1 MYMKKKINKPTRP
14 TRKVSKSKT
23 NKKRINKYKY
33 LKKKI
38 NIEELIEKRY
48 AILVVVIAIIMSLLL
63 IRLFYVQIIKNKYYK
78 NELKTLTLN
87 IIEGDSAP
95 RGRIYDRNG
104 NLVVDNVSTKTIYY
118 KKPNKVKTKD
128 EIKIAYKVGEYIDVD
143 YSKLTESMI
152 KKFWILNNEK
162 KAKERITDEEWKNL
176 KLRKITSNDI
186 EDLKLERVTNDDL
199 SIYDEKDKEACFIY
213 NLMNKGYY
221 YTEKNIKN
229 KDVTDEEFARIAE
242 NIDELPGF
250 NVKLDWER
258 DYKYGT
264 VFKTIL
270 GSVSTSE
277 SGIPYNLKE
286 YYLDKGYALTD
297 RVGTSYIEYQYE
309 EYLRGKKAKY
319 QVNSDGTYIELEK
332 GSRGNDIVLTIDIN
346 LQKAVEEILEEEL
359 RIAKNEPNTEYFDKS
374 YVIINNPTTG
384 EILAMAGKQIVRD
397 GDDYK
402 ILDYTPGVI
411 TSSVTPGSIVKGASH
426 IVGYNTGALKIGE
439 VRNDACIKIAAT
451 PIKCSLIEY
460 GNINDIEA
468 LKYSSNTYQ
477 FQTAMKVGEATYKYN
492 APLKINENAFDTYRD
507 TFKQFGLGTHTQID
521 LPNES
526 LGYKGKNRLSG
537 LLLDFSIGQY
547 DTYTPIQISQYMS
560 TIANNGERMKPY
572 LLKAVFDS
580 KKEHLTEVIY
590 ETESKVL
597 NKVDTKDE
605 YLNRVK
611 QGLNEVMS
619 PGGTG
624 YGYVGYEHTAGGKTG
639 TAQSFLDTDSD
650 GKIDTA
656 TTTTTFSAFVP
667 FENPEV
673 VFTVISPDVAPENVT
688 YNGMS
693 KVNTR
698 ITQKVSKK
706 YFEIYG

>member
-1 MYMKKKINKPTRP
+1 MKK
-14 TRKVSKSKT
+14 S
-23 NKKRINKYKY
+23 NKKSTRFSKKINKYKY
-33 LKKKI
+33 HRKKI

-48 AILVVVIAIIMSLLL
+48 TILVVIIVIFMSILL
-63 IRLFYVQIIKNKYYK
+63 IRLFYIQIIRNTYYK
-78 NELKTLTLN
+78 SALKTLTVN
-87 IIEGDSAP
+87 IIEGDSTP

-104 NLVVDNVSTKTIYY
+104 NIIVDNVSVKTIYY
-118 KKPNKVKTKD
+118 KKPSKITTKK
-128 EIKIAYKVGEYIDVD
+128 EIELAYKVGEYIDVD
-143 YSKLTESMI
+143 YSKLTESML
-152 KKFWILNNEK
+152 KKFWILNNSKEAEK
-162 KAKERITDEEWKNL
+162 RITDEEWKKL
-176 KLRKITSNDI
+176 DLRKLTIDDI
-186 EDLKLERVTNDDL
+186 EDLKFERVTDEDL
-199 SIYDEKDKEACFIY
+199 SSYDEIDKEACYIY

-242 NIDELPGF
+242 NIDELSGF

-270 GSVSTSE
+270 GNVSSSE
-277 SGIPYNLKE
+277 SGIPYNLKD
-286 YYLDKGYALTD
+286 YYLDKGYSLTD

-309 EYLRGKKAKY
+309 EYLKGEKAKY
-319 QVNSDGTYIELEK
+319 QVNSDGTYTEISK
-332 GSRGNDIVLTIDIN
+332 GSRGNDIVLTIDIE
-346 LQKAVEEILEEEL
+346 LQKAVEKILEEEL

-374 YVIINNPTTG
+374 YVIISDPNTG
-384 EILAMAGKQIVRD
+384 EILAMAGKQIIED
-397 GDDYK
+397 GNEYK

-439 VRNDACIKIAAT
+439 IRNDACIKIAAT

-477 FQTAMKVGEATYKYN
+477 FQTAIKVGEATYKYN
-492 APLKINENAFDTYRD
+492 APLKINEKAFDIYRD
-507 TFKQFGLGTHTQID
+507 TFKQFGLGTYTNID

-526 LGYKGKNRLSG
+526 LGYKGSSRLSG

-547 DTYTPIQISQYMS
+547 DTYTPIQINQYMS
-560 TIANNGERMKPY
+560 TIANDGDRMQPY

-580 KKEHLTEVIY
+580 KKENLKELIY
-590 ETESKVL
+590 ETQPKVL
-597 NKVDTKDE
+597 NKVDTSDE
-605 YLNRVK
+605 YLQRVK
-611 QGLNEVMS
+611 LGLKEVMS

-624 YGYVGYEHTAGGKTG
+624 YGYVGYEYTAGGKTG
-639 TAQSFLDTDSD
+639 TAQSFLDTNLD

-667 FENPEV
+667 FDNPEV
-673 VFTVISPDVAPENVT
+673 VFTVISPDVAPEDVT

-698 ITQKVSKK
+698 ISQKVSKK
-706 YFEIYG
+706 YFEIYR